1 MDAMASRR
9 PYGGVTQ
16 LWQLPLLIVS
26 IGLFAYAAYLFV
38 DPKAGPS
45 IEEKILVARTF
56 LNQERPDAA
65 LAQLNRL
72 LNTEKLAAVHEA
84 KMRLLM
90 AEGLEMGVKQQHL
103 SSPVNHMRII
113 EQTRLAVERG
123 AALDANAYRRIG
135 ESYEAL
141 NKSNEALESY
151 RKAMGLD
158 AQHTLRLQRKVI
170 DLQLAQDD
178 LGPAEASLDEYLTD
192 KTLTDAERAWALE
205 QKATLLSD
213 SGRFVDARRLL
224 DDALRLASDSVAQG
238 EVNYHLGYCAWKL
251 NDYPEAERYLRVA
264 RDQLRTQHPLDADA
278 CYLLGRIYQEKNDPR
293 TANSFYQTVLVSH
306 IDTKIASLARMG
318 RGVCRLM
325 LKEDDAGLTDLHDL
339 ATEIATKPS
348 RAKYKDEAVA
358 GLQQAAR
365 LLAARSNFQ
374 GALEV
379 MAYEQQIVP
388 EPAANF
394 FARLAQVFE
403 QRAGQIEKTIPGA
416 AEVDR
421 IRRDQQVREM
431 RTRAGDAYIAYSQK
445 LTLNDDKGYGEAMW
459 KGIDLYDR
467 AAAVQY
473 VISALELF
481 VAERPEDPLAP
492 DALLRLGRAYQA
504 AGLFDK
510 AIAAFQRNQFRYP
523 QSLAASKSAVP
534 LAQAYIAKGADSYT
548 KAETVLLSVVDNN
561 PLLDPSAEE
570 FKQALFE
577 LAQLYYRTSRFE
589 EAVSR
594 LEEFTQRYPN
604 DERLGQL
611 LFLMA
616 DSYRKSASLLD
627 ARLASDTTPDA
638 GKASDAAEAAAAR
651 KDRLNKAK
659 SLFERVVE
667 LYRGHPPTKPVDQLY
682 LKLAHFYRADCLY
695 DLGDFA
701 DAIKLYD
708 AAAFRY
714 QDDPSAL
721 TAYIQIV
728 NAYCSLGKIQDAKTA
743 NERAK
748 WLLRRIPS
756 EAFTDGS
763 FTMPKEYWEQW
774 LKWTSDAGMW

>member
-1 MDAMASRR
+1 
-9 PYGGVTQ
+9 
-16 LWQLPLLIVS
+16 
-26 IGLFAYAAYLFV
+26 
-38 DPKAGPS
+38 
-45 IEEKILVARTF
+45 
-56 LNQERPDAA
+56 
-65 LAQLNRL
+65 
-72 LNTEKLAAVHEA
+72 
-84 KMRLLM
+84 
-90 AEGLEMGVKQQHL
+90 
-103 SSPVNHMRII
+103 
-113 EQTRLAVERG
+113 
-123 AALDANAYRRIG
+123 
-135 ESYEAL
+135 
-141 NKSNEALESY
+141 
-151 RKAMGLD
+151 
-158 AQHTLRLQRKVI
+158 
-170 DLQLAQDD
+170 
-178 LGPAEASLDEYLTD
+178 
-192 KTLTDAERAWALE
+192 
-205 QKATLLSD
+205 
-213 SGRFVDARRLL
+213 
-224 DDALRLASDSVAQG
+224 
-238 EVNYHLGYCAWKL
+238 
-251 NDYPEAERYLRVA
+251 
-264 RDQLRTQHPLDADA
+264 
-278 CYLLGRIYQEKNDPR
+278 
-293 TANSFYQTVLVSH
+293 
-306 IDTKIASLARMG
+306 
-318 RGVCRLM
+318 
-325 LKEDDAGLTDLHDL
+325 
-339 ATEIATKPS
+339 
-348 RAKYKDEAVA
+348 
-358 GLQQAAR
+358 
-365 LLAARSNFQ
+365 
-374 GALEV
+374 
-379 MAYEQQIVP
+379 
-388 EPAANF
+388 
-394 FARLAQVFE
+394 
-403 QRAGQIEKTIPGA
+403 
-416 AEVDR
+416 
-421 IRRDQQVREM
+421 M